1 MDVKELT
8 KTALKYNN
16 PKAVIA
22 LMKTNLYAAS
32 SALSTDEGASF
43 LSKQEQTTPGNAL
56 IELFFM
62 VRTTAPP
69 KYKKLLKKIARNV
82 IMKTSIKISGRG
94 MQKGIKRKRIQYHPG
109 MAEFDLQMSLSN
121 LMERGNVMNMSYR
134 DIIGVQRKQMK
145 KNVVLILDTSGS
157 MYGKSLLNAAL
168 TTSVLSYV
176 MDKHRYAV
184 VLFNSNALVLKKIED
199 EVAITVIV
207 DQILDSEAVGFTNI
221 EKGLKM
227 GVKELK
233 NIRKH
238 SNKRSIGVLI
248 TDGHYNRGENPIM
261 IAKDFPT
268 LHVVGM
274 PSDKNQFAGLRT
286 CREIAK
292 AGGGFFYPVSNYF
305 DIPRALLQILHRS

>member
-1 MDVKELT
+1 LRFSGNIKDKDLLKVEIIKGNKKPEYYEHLSRTLGFLEIKEMT
-8 KTALKYNN
+8 KTAIEHNN

-121 LMERGNVMNMSYR
+121 LMERGNVSNISYR
-134 DIIGVQRKQMK
+134 DIRYSKKTDEKKCCSYSRHLWKYVRSFPIECSTNNQCFGVCH
-145 KNVVLILDTSGS
+145 G
-157 MYGKSLLNAAL
+157 
-168 TTSVLSYV
+168 
-176 MDKHRYAV
+176 
-184 VLFNSNALVLKKIED
+184 
-199 EVAITVIV
+199 
-207 DQILDSEAVGFTNI
+207 
-221 EKGLKM
+221 
-227 GVKELK
+227 
-233 NIRKH
+233 
-238 SNKRSIGVLI
+238 
-248 TDGHYNRGENPIM
+248 
-261 IAKDFPT
+261 
-268 LHVVGM
+268 
-274 PSDKNQFAGLRT
+274 
-286 CREIAK
+286 
-292 AGGGFFYPVSNYF
+292 
-305 DIPRALLQILHRS
+305 